1 MVIRC
6 ATVSARSGKRSAI
19 GGLLGLL
26 LGAAGVGSI
35 ALLVGP
41 TASTTSQQDPPPG
54 APRSGPGPGP
64 GPSGAP
70 GGPRPTTA
78 TTSGLAPDSPA
89 PASSSP
95 TFPQDPPPLDVVQA
109 DRVVRLVNQARGAA
123 GCAAL
128 GVDDRVVT
136 AARAHSADMASR
148 GYFAHTS
155 PEGVDFATRM
165 REAGHPRPAGENIA
179 MGQRSAEDVVGA
191 WLDSEGH
198 RRNILDCSFTTTGV
212 GLDTRGWYW
221 TQNFGR

>member
-1 MVIRC
+1 M
-6 ATVSARSGKRSAI
+6 SARSGKRSAI

-26 LGAAGVGSI
+26 LGAGSL

-41 TASTTSQQDPPPG
+41 AAAPSARPDPHPG
-54 APRSGPGPGP
+54 GPRSGPGSAEAPDRR
-64 GPSGAP
+64 GAS
-70 GGPRPTTA
+70 RQPTA
-78 TTSGLAPDSPA
+78 ATSGLAPDSSA

-95 TFPQDPPPLDVVQA
+95 TSPQDRPALDVVQA
-109 DRVVRLVNQARGAA
+109 DRVVRLVNRARGAA

-128 GVDDRVVT
+128 GVDDRVV
-136 AARAHSADMASR
+136 AAAEAHSADMASR
-148 GYFAHTS
+148 EYFAHTS

-165 REAGHPRPAGENIA
+165 REAGYPRPAGENIA